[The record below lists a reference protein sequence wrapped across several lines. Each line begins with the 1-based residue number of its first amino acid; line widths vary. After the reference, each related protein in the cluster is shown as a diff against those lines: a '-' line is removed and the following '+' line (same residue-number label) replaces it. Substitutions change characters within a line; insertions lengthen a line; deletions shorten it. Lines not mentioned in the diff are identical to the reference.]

1 MSFTGKRAIYPLLRT
16 VLKSRTVGAGETAAV
31 VNDLHSGR
39 LPSQVI
45 FGLVENSAFRGH
57 RQKNPYHFRN
67 YDITSC
73 QIVVNSK
80 SYPSVRFTPKF
91 EATLAT
97 SKIMREYAAL
107 MKGIG
112 VNGNDAPL
120 VTHENFFEGCCL
132 FAFDLSPD
140 GCNNFHLHKVDRG
153 VMNVEINFGTEL
165 PHPVTIVT
173 YSVFSD
179 AIEIDMDRLVYT
191 STSIQG

>member
-80 SYPSVRFTPKF
+80 SYPSVRLTTDTNKYFV
-91 EATLAT
+91 
-97 SKIMREYAAL
+97 KIVDLHLTARHVGLRPAFVEHINKAL
-107 MKGIG
+107 DS
-112 VNGNDAPL
+112 GN
-120 VTHENFFEGCCL
+120 
-132 FAFDLSPD
+132 
-140 GCNNFHLHKVDRG
+140 
-153 VMNVEINFGTEL
+153 
-165 PHPVTIVT
+165 
-173 YSVFSD
+173 
-179 AIEIDMDRLVYT
+179 
-191 STSIQG
+191 